1 MKYLKLFEI
10 FGSDLKQ
17 DLEDILV
24 ELTDSGNRIDIYQID
39 DNTIKISFVPTS
51 SKNKLDTFFKSDEFK
66 RAYYYLRD
74 NGFTKYYM
82 CLSGVNKG
90 HHEFNEPSSSFDNPE
105 PWLINFDTIF
115 HEFIYLVEYGL
126 DKIEMEFH
134 KPELDKYYVIGWCEE
149 DESDWEPAHFSPLNR
164 EEADALL
171 VKLRSQEPNTEMVK
185 RGIVAKFKR
194 LSDNQYW
201 DRQRYYY

>member
-1 MKYLKLFEI
+1 MKYLKLFES

-24 ELTDSGNRIDIYQID
+24 ELTDSGNRIDIYKID
-39 DNTIKISFVPTS
+39 DNTIKVSFVPTS

-90 HHEFNEPSSSFDNPE
+90 NNEFNEPSSSFDNQE
-105 PWLINFDTIF
+105 PWLIDFDID
-115 HEFIYLVEYGL
+115 EYGL

-134 KPELDKYYVIGWCEE
+134 KPEPDRYHVIVWSEE
-149 DESDWEPAHFSPLNR
+149 DESDWEPAHFSSLNR

-171 VKLRSQEPNTEMVK
+171 VKLRTQEPNTEMVK
-185 RGIVAKFKR
+185 RGIVAKFKI

-201 DRQRYYY
+201 ERQRYY